1 MQEPPR
7 PQTIAGIP
15 ILFVI
20 AAEPEYGPALRAR
33 ITPLITGV
41 GPVEAAVQLTAAL
54 AGMPE
59 LPELIVSL
67 GSAGSNRLGQA
78 EIYQVGAVAYR
89 DMDASA
95 LGFERGRTPFLD
107 LPARIELPHRI
118 PDLPTA
124 SLSTGAN
131 IVSGSAYA
139 GIDENIFPST
149 RGPAFRHPADRIA
162 RHLGRGCRVARIVG
176 LDRISARHR
185 RKTGA
190 GRGLAGERA
199 ARRAADPVTVRAL
212 SFHAPAPKPWP
223 GRHSRTGRY
232 GTRNAHP

>member
-67 GSAGSNRLGQA
+67 GSAGSNRLVQA

-139 GIDENIFPST
+139 GIDEEMVDMETFS
-149 RGPAFRHPADRIA
+149 
-162 RHLGRGCRVARIVG
+162 HL
-176 LDRISARHR
+176 
-185 RKTGA
+185 
-190 GRGLAGERA
+190 RA
-199 ARRAADPVTVRAL
+199 AQHFGIPLIGLRGISDGIAELRELSDWTEYLHVIDERLARAVDAL
-212 SFHAPAPKPWP
+212 ANALRD
-223 GRHSRTGRY
+223 GRLT
-232 GTRNAHP
+232 P